1 MHENV
6 KSSTLRLEFIG
17 KPTITASVIQ
27 FLNQVKINI
36 RINVPS
42 EIEHLPTYIM
52 ETNPT
57 TEPPTASS
65 NWRLYF
71 ELLSFTGFVI
81 PFGQILGPL
90 VLWLIKKDTDPSANF
105 EGKKVINFNL
115 SWVLW
120 SIVSCGLGIIAWIV
134 LIIIATIKAA
144 NNQPFKH
151 PWTIQFLK

>member
-1 MHENV
+1 
-6 KSSTLRLEFIG
+6 
-17 KPTITASVIQ
+17 
-27 FLNQVKINI
+27 
-36 RINVPS
+36 
-42 EIEHLPTYIM
+42 M

-57 TEPPTASS
+57 TPPPISQS

-90 VLWLIKKDTDPSANF
+90 ILWLIKKDTDPAANF

-115 SWVLW
+115 SWLLW
-120 SIVSCGLGIIAWIV
+120 IVVSCGLGAIAWIV